1 MYEPRNKMQSDIVK
15 LPHNKQGRGIGPGAV
30 TAEKRRRGQRGE
42 VGRKEGEGKQ
52 GVGEGEEG
60 RQGP

>member
-15 LPHNKQGRGIGPGAV
+15 LPHNKQGRGIGPGGV
-30 TAEKRRRGQRGE
+30 TAEKRRRWGG
-42 VGRKEGEGKQ
+42 GKEGEGKQ